1 MADTVNSKTIFNGSR
16 KLIMQFTNLS
26 DGTGESAV
34 VKVDKSTFTGPN
46 GLEPSSLQIEK
57 IEGEAVGMQVFIY
70 ADHTTDV
77 TIARIGGLGRF
88 CIDYRPTGGISTS
101 GAGETGDI
109 TFTTNGHASG
119 DSYNIIIHMKKK
131 D

>member
-1 MADTVNSKTIFNGSR
+1 MADAVTTTVIYQDTVRYVVKI
-16 KLIMQFTNLS
+16 TNLS

-34 VKVDKSTFTGPN
+34 TKVDKSTLVGPN
-46 GLEPSSLQIEK
+46 GLEPSELVVEVID
-57 IEGEAVGMQVFIY
+57 ADVVGMTVKIY

-77 TIARIGGLGRF
+77 PIAMIGGGGAYCRDF
-88 CIDYRPTGGISTS
+88 RKTGGLSTS

-109 TFTTNGHASG
+109 LLTTAGHTAN
-119 DSYNIIIHMKKK
+119 DSYDITLYLRKK

>member
-34 VKVDKSTFTGPN
+34 TKVDKSTYTGPD
-46 GLEPSSLQIEK
+46 GTEPSSLMIEM
-57 IEGEAVGMQVFIY
+57 IEGEAVGMEVYIY

-77 TIARIGGLGRF
+77 PIARIGGLGRF
-88 CIDYRPTGGISTS
+88 KIDYRPMGGVDTGGS
-101 GAGETGDI
+101 GDTGDI
-109 TFTTNGHASG
+109 LFTTNGHASG
-119 DSYNIIIHMKKK
+119 DSYNIVLHMKKK

>member
-1 MADTVNSKTIFNGSR
+1 MADSVTSKTLFNGSS

-46 GLEPSSLQIEK
+46 GLEPTEIVIEM
-57 IEGEAVGMQVFIY
+57 IEGDAAGMEVLLI
-70 ADHTTDV
+70 ADHTTDLAL
-77 TIARIGGLGRF
+77 ARLGGLGRF
-88 CIDYRPTGGISTS
+88 KIDYRPMGGLHSS
-101 GAGETGDI
+101 AAGDSGDI
-109 TFTTNGHASG
+109 MFTTAGHSSG
-119 DSYNIIIHMKKK
+119 DSYNIVLHMRKK

>member
-1 MADTVNSKTIFNGSR
+1 MADNVSSKTLFNGSR

-34 VKVDKSTFTGPN
+34 TKIDKSTLTGPN
-46 GLEPSSLQIEK
+46 GLEPSSLRIDK
-57 IEGEAVGMQVFIY
+57 IEGDTAGMQVYIY

-77 TIARIGGLGRF
+77 PIARLGGMGRF
-88 CIDYRPTGGISTS
+88 KINYAPVGGIQTS
-101 GAGETGDI
+101 GSGDTGDI
-109 TFTTNGHASG
+109 IFTTFGHSSG
-119 DSYNIIIHMKKK
+119 DSYNIVVHMTKK

>member
-1 MADTVNSKTIFNGSR
+1 MADAVSSKTIFNGSR

-46 GLEPSSLQIEK
+46 GLEPSSLRIDK
-57 IEGEAVGMQVFIY
+57 IEGEAVGMEVYIY
-70 ADHTTDV
+70 SDHTTDV
-77 TIARIGGLGRF
+77 PIARIGGLGRF
-88 CIDYRPTGGISTS
+88 HIDYSPVGGIYTGGS
-101 GAGETGDI
+101 GDTGDI
-109 TFTTNGHASG
+109 TFTTNGHSSG
-119 DSYNIIIHMKKK
+119 DSYNIVLHMTKK

>member
-1 MADTVNSKTIFNGSR
+1 MADAVTSTTILNHPNR
-16 KLIMQFTNLS
+16 LVMKFTNNS

-46 GLEPSSLQIEK
+46 GLEPTQLVIETIK
-57 IEGEAVGMQVFIY
+57 GDVTGMQVYLY
-70 ADHTTDV
+70 ADHTTDIP
-77 TIARIGGLGRF
+77 IARIGGLGIVDMDFRA
-88 CIDYRPTGGISTS
+88 IGGLQTT

-109 TFTTNGHASG
+109 TLTTVSHSAG
-119 DSYNIIIHMKKK
+119 DSYDITISMIKK

>member
-1 MADTVNSKTIFNGSR
+1 MADSVSSKTIFNGSR

-46 GLEPSSLQIEK
+46 GLEPSSLRIDM
-57 IEGEAVGMQVFIY
+57 IEGDAAGMEVFLY
-70 ADHTTDV
+70 SDHTTDV
-77 TIARIGGLGRF
+77 PIARLGGLGRF
-88 CIDYRPTGGISTS
+88 KIDYRPMGGVYTGGT
-101 GAGETGDI
+101 GDTGDI
-109 TFTTNGHASG
+109 TLTTAGHSSG
-119 DSYNIIIHMKKK
+119 DSYNIVIHMTKK